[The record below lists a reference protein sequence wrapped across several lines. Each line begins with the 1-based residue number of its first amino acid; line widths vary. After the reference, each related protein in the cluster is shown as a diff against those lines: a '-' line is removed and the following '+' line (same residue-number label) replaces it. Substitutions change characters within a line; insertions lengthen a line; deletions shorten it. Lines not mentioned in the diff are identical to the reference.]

1 MAIGKTFL
9 YSRSVFDFLVHRLK
23 IEDFYSNTN
32 YGLCTSASA
41 ARTHTSALTNSCS
54 ISLLGWDAFWH
65 KLMEVPLFRS
75 TKQALCLQGSWQQH
89 RKGGQPERFSG
100 AAKLCYIPCIC
111 CCTCCLWKIV
121 TGSVQRT
128 LFHRH
133 VDNLRPSSALFS
145 ENVVVNIVQFQV
157 HYNSKILLR
166 KTYIALQMLKTSSDN
181 FTDLPKVVLVSVLQ
195 AEAK

>member
-1 MAIGKTFL
+1 M
-9 YSRSVFDFLVHRLK
+9 
-23 IEDFYSNTN
+23 
-32 YGLCTSASA
+32 
-41 ARTHTSALTNSCS
+41 
-54 ISLLGWDAFWH
+54 
-65 KLMEVPLFRS
+65 
-75 TKQALCLQGSWQQH
+75 
-89 RKGGQPERFSG
+89 
-100 AAKLCYIPCIC
+100 
-111 CCTCCLWKIV
+111 
-121 TGSVQRT
+121 QRT

-157 HYNSKILLR
+157 HYNSKILSR